1 MKKTVPLVILF
12 WTFAFG
18 SILAQQNQPKR
29 LYELPGYTDVL
40 ENPKLLVV
48 YDSETNAET
57 MQAIFK
63 SCEQLAVSQIGRPLI
78 DGRWIVSIKP
88 GASKQAAIAELEQFL
103 QVKAVT
109 PWLKDA
115 GGNERGILPELYVK
129 LKPDQDAK
137 FLFDLAKSLG
147 IEYKGKQQ
155 YLSDVFEFEC
165 GKNSAFNSREMAI
178 YLNTDERVEYADAN
192 YAFFPK
198 VHTVDDSLYFRQWSL
213 ENVGGMNQWNGT
225 AGADMDLPNAWTL
238 TTGNPAVKIAIL
250 DSGVDTLHPDLKPN
264 LLPGYDAT
272 GGNSHGY
279 PNTNFP
285 SDGHG
290 TACAGIAAAKG
301 NNHIGVAG
309 VAYDCKIVP
318 VKIFI
323 YIDTTISLPPII
335 DTTLYEIAYSE
346 TAFMVNGIGWAW
358 QTAGVDV
365 LSNSWGIPPELA
377 PLAPV
382 DQFVVM
388 NVITD
393 AKEQGRGGKGA
404 IQLFSSGNEN
414 SGLIWPSN
422 FFTNISVGA
431 TTNKDK
437 RASFSNY
444 GAGLDVSAPGV
455 QVTTTDMLGTAGFS
469 AQDYML
475 DFAGTSAA
483 CPNAAG
489 VAALV
494 LSLYPDLSFAE
505 LRSVLRI
512 SADDVGGYAYDSTNT
527 DGTWSSPLGYGRVNA
542 YRALLTA
549 PVLSFDEMTGKNM
562 NVLLYPNPS
571 AEFVYIQMNGF
582 ETAPINLFIYDL
594 SGKQVHSSNLMPSG
608 SVEFSHRL
616 DLAAYPSGIYFVK
629 LVQGG
634 NHFSMKFVKQ

>member
-1 MKKTVPLVILF
+1 MKKTVPLVFLF
-12 WTFAFG
+12 WIFACGF
-18 SILAQQNQPKR
+18 ILAQQNQPTR
-29 LYELPGYTDVL
+29 LHELPGYTDVL

-78 DGRWIVSIKP
+78 AGRWLVSVKP
-88 GASKQAAIAELEQFL
+88 GASKQAAIAELEQFS
-103 QVKAVT
+103 QVKSVT

-129 LKPDQDAK
+129 LKPNQDAT

-178 YLNTDERVEYADAN
+178 YLNTDQRVEYADVN

-238 TTGNPAVKIAIL
+238 TTGNPAIKIAIL

-444 GAGLDVSAPGV
+444 GPGLDVSAPGV

-542 YRALLTA
+542 YKALLTA
-549 PVLSFDEMTGKNM
+549 PVLSFAEIPGSDM
-562 NVLLYPNPS
+562 NALVYPNP
-571 AEFVYIQMNGF
+571 ATDQVTIQMNGF
-582 ETAPINLFIYDL
+582 EPSEAVLQVFDMNGKIVFTERLF
-594 SGKQVHSSNLMPSG
+594 PSV
-608 SVEFSHRL
+608 SIEFSKQIRVEE
-616 DLAAYPSGIYFVK
+616 YGRGIYFVK
-629 LVQGG
+629 LVQGA